1 MIKRDTGLSE
11 LQESLLIM
19 NAIAKVV
26 RIALQNY
33 ARLSILSPHWRK
45 VSLNGR
51 LRFLQIRNRLY

>member
-26 RIALQNY
+26 ELPFRTTRAFQFY
-33 ARLSILSPHWRK
+33 RPTGAK
-45 VSLNGR
+45 
-51 LRFLQIRNRLY
+51 FL